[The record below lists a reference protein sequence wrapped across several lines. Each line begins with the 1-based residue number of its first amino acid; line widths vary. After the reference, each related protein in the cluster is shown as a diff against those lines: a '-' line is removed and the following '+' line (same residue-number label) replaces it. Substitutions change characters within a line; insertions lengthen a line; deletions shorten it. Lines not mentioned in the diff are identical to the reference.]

1 MPIMRALP
9 TLSRHAATVLMVAI
23 ACGGFASDALGQT
36 AMTANPTIGKW
47 KLDVPKSKN
56 LSPTAST
63 NVTRTFEDRGGGV
76 VLATV
81 EAFGT
86 ASEQGFSQ
94 YAVKY
99 DGKYYP
105 YQTRGSATAN
115 SIAYMPTDNPYHY
128 EWYIKV
134 DGVPSNR
141 GETTISADGKTL
153 TITNYTTVDDKPLT
167 VVSVFDRVP

>member
-1 MPIMRALP
+1 M
-9 TLSRHAATVLMVAI
+9 
-23 ACGGFASDALGQT
+23 
-36 AMTANPTIGKW
+36 
-47 KLDVPKSKN
+47 
-56 LSPTAST
+56 
-63 NVTRTFEDRGGGV
+63 
-76 VLATV
+76 
-81 EAFGT
+81 EAFGA

-105 YQTRGSATAN
+105 PYQTRGAATAS
-115 SIAYMPTDNPYHY
+115 SIAYLPTDNPYHY

-141 GETTISADGKTL
+141 GETTVSADGKTL
-153 TITNYTTVDDKPLT
+153 TITNYTTVDDKPIT